1 MLSVSERDV
10 RIIFRKLQE
19 KYDQNKNSG
28 IIMEHGKKEIDAM
41 KNIITIQHTQSV
53 HHTNGMV
60 GSWTDW
66 ELTEIGKQQADNI
79 GRNLKAELVGKDFI
93 MYSSDLLRAKQTA
106 EIIAEHLCIIPI
118 FKMELKERN
127 LGKCC
132 GKSIQWLRDNIEC
145 QEKTIDD
152 RLFSDA
158 ESRRDE
164 WNRLKPFFDSI
175 MSDNS
180 ENIIIVSHGDLL
192 SVFNSMFLGL
202 SVESINNGEIFG
214 LSGGVSEM
222 FENNEG
228 KRFIKRISD
237 MSYIR

>member
-1 MLSVSERDV
+1 
-10 RIIFRKLQE
+10 
-19 KYDQNKNSG
+19 
-28 IIMEHGKKEIDAM
+28 M
-41 KNIITIQHTQSV
+41 KTIITIQHTQSM

-66 ELTEIGKQQADNI
+66 ELSELGMQQANI
-79 GRNLKAELVGKDFI
+79 IGEKLKAELLDKKFV

-106 EIIAEHLCIIPI
+106 ENIGKHLGISPI
-118 FKMELKERN
+118 LRIELRERN
-127 LGKCC
+127 LGRCC
-132 GKSIQWLRDNIEC
+132 GKSVQWLRENLEM

-164 WNRLKPFFDSI
+164 WNRLKPFFDEV
-175 MSDNS
+175 MKSDN

-192 SVFNSMFLGL
+192 SVFNTMFLGL
-202 SVESINNGEIFG
+202 NVETINTSEMFG
-214 LSGGVSEM
+214 LAGGVSYM

-228 KRFIKRISD
+228 KRFIKKLSD
-237 MSYIR
+237 MSYVN

>member
-1 MLSVSERDV
+1 
-10 RIIFRKLQE
+10 
-19 KYDQNKNSG
+19 
-28 IIMEHGKKEIDAM
+28 M
-41 KNIITIQHTQSV
+41 KTIITIQHTQSV

-66 ELTEIGKQQADNI
+66 ELSELGVKQAKNI
-79 GRNLKAELVGKDFI
+79 GQKLKDELADREFV

-106 EIIAEHLCIIPI
+106 ENVGSYLGVTPI
-118 FKMELKERN
+118 LRQELRERN

-132 GKSIQWLRDNIEC
+132 GKSVQWLRENIEQ

-164 WNRLKPFFDSI
+164 WNRLKPFFEEI
-175 MSDNS
+175 MSNDE

-192 SVFNSMFLGL
+192 SVFNTMFLGL
-202 SVESINNGEIFG
+202 DVESINNCEMFG
-214 LSGGVSEM
+214 LAGGVSYM
-222 FENNEG
+222 FVNNEG
-228 KRFIKRISD
+228 KRFVKRISD
-237 MSYIR
+237 MSYIAGV

>member
-1 MLSVSERDV
+1 MGVTPNYKS
-10 RIIFRKLQE
+10 
-19 KYDQNKNSG
+19 
-28 IIMEHGKKEIDAM
+28 
-41 KNIITIQHTQSV
+41 
-53 HHTNGMV
+53 
-60 GSWTDW
+60 
-66 ELTEIGKQQADNI
+66 
-79 GRNLKAELVGKDFI
+79 
-93 MYSSDLLRAKQTA
+93 
-106 EIIAEHLCIIPI
+106 
-118 FKMELKERN
+118 ELKERN

-132 GKSIQWLRDNIEC
+132 GKSVQWLRDNIEC

-164 WNRLKPFFDSI
+164 WNRLKPFFDDI
-175 MSDNS
+175 MSDDS

-202 SVESINNGEIFG
+202 NVESINTGEIYG
-214 LSGGVSEM
+214 LSGGVSQM

>member
-1 MLSVSERDV
+1 
-10 RIIFRKLQE
+10 
-19 KYDQNKNSG
+19 
-28 IIMEHGKKEIDAM
+28 M

-66 ELTEIGKQQADNI
+66 ELTETGKQQADNI
-79 GRNLKAELVGKDFI
+79 GRNLKAELAGKDFI

-106 EIIAEHLCIIPI
+106 QIVAEHLGITPI
-118 FKMELKERN
+118 FKSELKERN

-132 GKSIQWLRDNIEC
+132 GKSVQWLRENIEC

-175 MSDNS
+175 ISDDS

-202 SVESINNGEIFG
+202 DVE
-214 LSGGVSEM
+214 
-222 FENNEG
+222 
-228 KRFIKRISD
+228 
-237 MSYIR
+237 